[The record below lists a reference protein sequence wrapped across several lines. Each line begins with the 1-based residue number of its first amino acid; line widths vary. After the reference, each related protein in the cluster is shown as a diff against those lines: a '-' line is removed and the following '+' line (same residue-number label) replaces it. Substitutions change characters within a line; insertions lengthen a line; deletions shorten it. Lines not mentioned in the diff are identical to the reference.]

1 MFGPPE
7 PADGRTRVKICGI
20 TDAEDAVAA
29 IEGGADALGWN
40 FFPGSKRFIS
50 PRRAIAIIARLPQ
63 PTKHVAVMVNPTFDE
78 AAEIASS
85 GIFAALQLHGAE
97 TAAFCRQLAAHGIRF
112 AKAVAVAAQIAEP
125 ITDFATDTIVL
136 DSAAAGQFGGS
147 GSVFPW
153 ERAVDL
159 RQRYPAT
166 RFILA
171 GGLTPENVS
180 EAISLVRPFAVDVT
194 TGVEESPGR
203 KNHARLRAFI
213 AAARGA

>member
-1 MFGPPE
+1 
-7 PADGRTRVKICGI
+7 V
-20 TDAEDAVAA
+20 
-29 IEGGADALGWN
+29 
-40 FFPGSKRFIS
+40 
-50 PRRAIAIIARLPQ
+50 
-63 PTKHVAVMVNPTFDE
+63 
-78 AAEIASS
+78 
-85 GIFAALQLHGAE
+85 
-97 TAAFCRQLAAHGIRF
+97 AFCRELATRGIRF

-203 KNHARLRAFI
+203 KNHARLRAFV